1 MPKVGTYRANSV
13 IYFQGDQGD
22 KIFVLQRGKVSLNY
36 NDIETGKL
44 IREIIQTG
52 EFFGVKS
59 SLGHYPREE
68 NAVVLEDANVLA
80 FTVPEFEAF
89 SMSNTRIIIKMLKV
103 FSNQLRHIHKQ
114 VENLME
120 NPTAVNAEIG
130 LFKTGEYYLR
140 NRMYSQARY
149 VLGRYL
155 TYYPAGKM
163 AEQAGRYLESA
174 EAALARYG
182 DGKGPAPLAGTQAAA
197 QAASQASGQTRQEAP
212 EDAAPK
218 PAAQIRPTDGAG
230 LSDVAKDY
238 YNAVSLFS
246 QEKYQDALKSLK
258 RIVDMGEESEY
269 VAKAQFD
276 MGRCLFALGQW
287 ELSIKHFT
295 AIVQSA
301 PKHPDMG
308 DILYIMGQ
316 CWDKK
321 GDKAKAKAFFT
332 KVLSMPGDDD
342 SSARIKARK
351 ALGAMGGD

>member
-13 IYFQGDQGD
+13 IYFQGDLGD
-22 KIFVLQRGKVSLNY
+22 KIFVLQRGRVTLNY

-59 SLGHYPREE
+59 ALGRYPREE

-120 NPTAVNAEIG
+120 NPSAVNAETG

-140 NRMYSQARY
+140 SRMYSQARY
-149 VLGRYL
+149 VFGRYL
-155 TYYPAGKM
+155 TYYPAGRL
-163 AEQAGRYLESA
+163 AEQAGRYLETA

-182 DGKGPAPLAGTQAAA
+182 DGKGPAPLAVAQSASA
-197 QAASQASGQTRQEAP
+197 QAGSS
-212 EDAAPK
+212 DAASTAPQATAK
-218 PAAQIRPTDGAG
+218 PQEGAG

-246 QEKYQDALKSLK
+246 QEKYQEAMKILKVILETGS
-258 RIVDMGEESEY
+258 ESEY
-269 VAKAQFD
+269 VGKAQFD

-287 ELSIKHFT
+287 DLAIKHFT
-295 AIVQSA
+295 GIVQSA
-301 PKHPDMG
+301 PKHPDMS

-316 CWDKK
+316 SWEKK
-321 GDKAKAKAFFT
+321 GDKARAKAFFA

-342 SSARIKARK
+342 SSARIKAKK
-351 ALGAMGGD
+351 ALGALGGA

>member
-22 KIFVLQRGKVSLNY
+22 KIFVLQRGRVSLNY

-59 SLGHYPREE
+59 ALGRYPREE

-163 AEQAGRYLESA
+163 AEPAGRYLETA

-182 DGKGPAPLAGTQAAA
+182 DGKGPAPLAGAPSATPPAPPASFSMDSAA
-197 QAASQASGQTRQEAP
+197 QAPAPASRASE
-212 EDAAPK
+212 
-218 PAAQIRPTDGAG
+218 GAS

-246 QEKYQDALKSLK
+246 QEKYQEAFKAMK
-258 RIVDMGEESEY
+258 VIVESGEESEY

-287 ELSIKHFT
+287 DFAIKHFT
-295 AIVQSA
+295 GIVQSS
-301 PKHPDMG
+301 PKHPDMA

-316 CWDKK
+316 SWEKK
-321 GDKAKAKAFFT
+321 GDRDKAKAFFS
-332 KVLSMPGDDD
+332 KVLSMPGDED
-342 SSARIKARK
+342 SSARIKAKK
-351 ALGAMGGD
+351 ALNALAGA

>member
-13 IYFQGDQGD
+13 IYFQGDLGD
-22 KIFVLQRGKVSLNY
+22 KIFVLQRGRVSLNY

-59 SLGHYPREE
+59 ALGRYPREE

-80 FTVPEFEAF
+80 FSVAEFEAF

-120 NPTAVNAEIG
+120 NPSAVNAEAG
-130 LFKTGEYYLR
+130 LFKTGEYYLK

-155 TYYPAGKM
+155 TYYPSGRL
-163 AEQAGRYLESA
+163 AEQAGRYLEMA

-182 DGKGPAPLAGTQAAA
+182 DGKGPAPLAGVS
-197 QAASQASGQTRQEAP
+197 ASSARDAGGSEP
-212 EDAAPK
+212 SFEAAPPPRAAK
-218 PAAQIRPTDGAG
+218 PSEGG
-230 LSDVAKDY
+230 SLSDVAKDY

-246 QEKYQDALKSLK
+246 QEKYQEAFKGLKA
-258 RIVDMGEESEY
+258 IVDSGDGSEY
-269 VAKAQFD
+269 LGKAQFD
-276 MGRCLFALGQW
+276 MGRCLFALSQW
-287 ELSIKHFT
+287 DLAIKHFT
-295 AIVQSA
+295 GIVQSA
-301 PKHPDMG
+301 PKHPDMA

-316 CWDKK
+316 SWEKK
-321 GDKAKAKAFFT
+321 GDAAKAKAFFA

-342 SSARIKARK
+342 SSARIKAKK
-351 ALGAMGGD
+351 ALNALGGA

>member
-22 KIFVLQRGKVSLNY
+22 RIFVLQSGKVSLNY

-59 SLGHYPREE
+59 ALGRYPREE
-68 NAVVLEDANVLA
+68 NAVVLADANVLA

-120 NPTAVNAEIG
+120 NPSAINAEMG

-155 TYYPAGKM
+155 TYYPAGKV
-163 AEQAGRYLESA
+163 AEQAGRYLETA
-174 EAALARYG
+174 ESSLARYG
-182 DGKGPAPLAGTQAAA
+182 DGKGPAPLAGTR
-197 QAASQASGQTRQEAP
+197 ASAP
-212 EDAAPK
+212 QHPAMDANDEESMAAPSSSSA
-218 PAAQIRPTDGAG
+218 PHASEGAS

-246 QEKYQDALKSLK
+246 QDKYQDSFKVLKA
-258 RIVDMGEESEY
+258 IVEANEDAEY
-269 VAKAQFD
+269 VGKAQFD
-276 MGRCLFALGQW
+276 MGRCLYALNQW
-287 ELSIKHFT
+287 DLAIKHFT
-295 AIVQSA
+295 TIVQSA
-301 PKHPDMG
+301 PKHADMA
-308 DILYIMGQ
+308 DILFIMGQ
-316 CWDKK
+316 SWDKK
-321 GDKAKAKAFFT
+321 GDKVKAKAFYS
-332 KVLSMPGDDD
+332 KVLSMPGDED
-342 SSARIKARK
+342 SSARIKAKK
-351 ALGAMGGD
+351 ALNALGGA

>member
-22 KIFVLQRGKVSLNY
+22 RIFVLQSGRVSLNY

-59 SLGHYPREE
+59 ALGRYPREE
-68 NAVVLEDANVLA
+68 NAVVLADANVLA

-120 NPTAVNAEIG
+120 NPTAVNAEMG

-149 VLGRYL
+149 VLSRYL

-163 AEQAGRYLESA
+163 AELSGRYLEMA
-174 EAALARYG
+174 ETALAKYG
-182 DGKGPAPLAGTQAAA
+182 DGKGPAPLAGSRAPSPMQGAPDFDANEGGPSSSSA
-197 QAASQASGQTRQEAP
+197 PRLAKVSEGAS
-212 EDAAPK
+212 
-218 PAAQIRPTDGAG
+218 
-230 LSDVAKDY
+230 LSDVAKEY
-238 YNAVSLFS
+238 YDAVSLFS
-246 QEKYQDALKSLK
+246 QEKYQDAAKK
-258 RIVDMGEESEY
+258 FKAIVENGDESEY
-269 VAKAQFD
+269 VGKAQFD
-276 MGRCLFALGQW
+276 LGRCLFALSQW
-287 ELSIKHFT
+287 DLAIKHFT
-295 AIVQSA
+295 GIVQSA
-301 PKHPDMG
+301 PKHPDMA
-308 DILYIMGQ
+308 DILFIMGQ
-316 CWDKK
+316 SWEKK
-321 GDKAKAKAFFT
+321 GDKAKAKAFFS
-332 KVLSMPGDDD
+332 KVLSMPGDED
-342 SSARIKARK
+342 SSARIKAK
-351 ALGAMGGD
+351 KAFNALGGA

>member
-13 IYFQGDQGD
+13 IYFQGDLGD
-22 KIFVLQRGKVSLNY
+22 RIFVLQRGKVSLNY

-44 IREIIQTG
+44 IRETIQTG

-59 SLGHYPREE
+59 ALGRYPREE
-68 NAVVLEDANVLA
+68 NAVVLEDASVLD

-120 NPTAVNAEIG
+120 NPSALNAETG

-149 VLGRYL
+149 VFGRYL

-163 AEQAGRYLESA
+163 AEPAGRYLETA

-182 DGKGPAPLAGTQAAA
+182 DGKGPAPLAGA
-197 QAASQASGQTRQEAP
+197 QASAPVVPPAGFSVDAPTPAPALPSEGAS
-212 EDAAPK
+212 
-218 PAAQIRPTDGAG
+218 
-230 LSDVAKDY
+230 LSDVARDY

-246 QEKYQDALKSLK
+246 QEKYQEAFKALK
-258 RIVDMGEESEY
+258 RIADDGDESEY
-269 VAKAQFD
+269 IGKAQFD
-276 MGRCLFALGQW
+276 MGRCLFSLGQW
-287 ELSIKHFT
+287 DFAIKHFT
-295 AIVQSA
+295 GIIQSA
-301 PKHPDMG
+301 PKHPDMA
-308 DILYIMGQ
+308 DMLYIMGQ
-316 CWDKK
+316 SWEKK
-321 GDKAKAKAFFT
+321 GDKDKAKAFFT
-332 KVLSMPGDDD
+332 KVLSMPGDED
-342 SSARIKARK
+342 SSARIKAKK
-351 ALGAMGGD
+351 ALGALGGA

>member
-22 KIFVLQRGKVSLNY
+22 KIFVLQRGRVSLNY

-59 SLGHYPREE
+59 ALGRYPREE

-80 FTVPEFEAF
+80 FIVPEFEAF

-120 NPTAVNAEIG
+120 NPTAVNAEMG

-140 NRMYSQARY
+140 SRMYSQARY

-163 AEQAGRYLESA
+163 AEQAGRYLETA
-174 EAALARYG
+174 ESSLARYG
-182 DGKGPAPLAGTQAAA
+182 DGKGPAPLAGA
-197 QAASQASGQTRQEAP
+197 QPSSP
-212 EDAAPK
+212 AAPPSGYSASMGVSPPPMAK
-218 PAAQIRPTDGAG
+218 PSEGAS

-246 QEKYQDALKSLK
+246 QEKFQEALKALK
-258 RIVDMGEESEY
+258 AIADGGDESEY

-276 MGRCLFALGQW
+276 MGRCLFALSQW
-287 ELSIKHFT
+287 DLAIKHFT
-295 AIVQSA
+295 GIVQSA
-301 PKHPDMG
+301 PKHPDMA

-316 CWDKK
+316 SWDKK
-321 GDKAKAKAFFT
+321 GDKARAKAFFA
-332 KVLSMPGDDD
+332 KVLSMPGDED
-342 SSARIKARK
+342 SSARIKAKK
-351 ALGAMGGD
+351 ALNALGGA

>member
-59 SLGHYPREE
+59 ALGRYPREE

-163 AEQAGRYLESA
+163 AEQSGRYLESA

-182 DGKGPAPLAGTQAAA
+182 DGKGPAPLAGSQPSA
-197 QAASQASGQTRQEAP
+197 QASNQSRQDAP
-212 EDAAPK
+212 AEAAPK
-218 PAAQIRPTDGAG
+218 AAAPQVRPTDGAG
-230 LSDVAKDY
+230 LSDVAKEY

-258 RIVDMGEESEY
+258 TIVDLGEESEY

-316 CWDKK
+316 RWDKK
-321 GDKAKAKAFFT
+321 GDKVKAKAFFT

-342 SSARIKARK
+342 SSARIKAKK
-351 ALGAMGGD
+351 ALGAMGGA